1 MSLGDIQEVTVVCEG
16 QLGVDS
22 QKVEDPE
29 VYGTIDLLAHR
40 CEVIVLT
47 GR

>member
-1 MSLGDIQEVTVVCEG
+1 VVCEG
-16 QLGVDS
+16 QFGVES

-29 VYGTIDLLAHR
+29 VYGTSDLLAHR

-47 GR
+47 AR